1 MDNQNSENQQND
13 KEVEFYAANLNA
25 WLNTRFE
32 YDKSL
37 LSLSAG
43 GIGIL
48 ITFLSNSA
56 AKSIYG
62 LIFYFFAITSFM
74 ICLGALLWVF
84 RRNAKHLED
93 VVKNI
98 NTSDSLLKCLDNI
111 ALISFIVG
119 VISAS
124 FIGFSTVV
132 TTYYEKEQEKMT
144 KPQESSVKPTT
155 QSADSGKF
163 SIDGVANMRPKPPEP
178 TSQLPS
184 QSSTNTSEPRQR

>member
-32 YDKSL
+32 HDKSL

-48 ITFLSNSA
+48 ITLLSNSA
-56 AKSIYG
+56 ANSIYS
-62 LIFYFFAITSFM
+62 LVFYFFAITSFM

-119 VISAS
+119 VIFAS
-124 FIGFSTVV
+124 LIGFSTVV
-132 TTYYEKEQEKMT
+132 TTYYEKEQQKMA

-155 QSADSGKF
+155 QPSDSGKF
-163 SIDGVANMRPKPPEP
+163 SIDGIANMRPKPPEP
-178 TSQLPS
+178 MPQSPS
-184 QSSTNTSEPRQR
+184 QSSTNTSEPSQR